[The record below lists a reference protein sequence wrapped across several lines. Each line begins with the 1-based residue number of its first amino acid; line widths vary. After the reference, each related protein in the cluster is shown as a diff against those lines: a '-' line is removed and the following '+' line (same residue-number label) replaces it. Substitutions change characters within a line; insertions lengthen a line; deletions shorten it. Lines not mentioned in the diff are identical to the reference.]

1 MLSVDIDL
9 LWTVINILVLCLL
22 VKLFLLKPVHR
33 ILDERQ
39 ALVDKQLSDA
49 DAAKAEADAMVAQ
62 QQEFRKNLEAE
73 KKQAIDESSQK
84 AMEVYNE
91 IISNANND
99 AKNIIKKAETEAERQ
114 KQKIL
119 KEAQGEI
126 RSLVLEATARVVGV
140 SPASDSALYD
150 QFIEK
155 AGEAND
161 QSNT

>member
-73 KKQAIDESSQK
+73 KKQAMDESSQK

>member
-22 VKLFLLKPVHR
+22 IRLFLLKPVHK
-33 ILDERQ
+33 ILDQRQ
-39 ALVDKQLSDA
+39 ADVDKQLA
-49 DAAKAEADAMVAQ
+49 DAAAARAEAEAMAAQ
-62 QQEFRKNLEAE
+62 QQEFRKNLETE
-73 KKQAIDESSQK
+73 KKQAMDESSQK

>member
-22 VKLFLLKPVHR
+22 VKLFLLKPVR
-33 ILDERQ
+33 KILDERQ
-39 ALVDKQLSDA
+39 AAVDQQLADA
-49 DAAKAEADAMVAQ
+49 AAAKAEAEALAQ
-62 QQEFRKNLEAE
+62 QQRAFMENLETE
-73 KKQAIDESSQK
+73 KKQAMDESTQK
-84 AMEVYNE
+84 AMEVYHE
-91 IISNANND
+91 IVANANND
-99 AKNIIKKAETEAERQ
+99 AKNIIKKAETEGERQ

-140 SPASDSALYD
+140 SAASDSALYD

>member
-22 VKLFLLKPVHR
+22 IRLFLLKPVHK
-33 ILDERQ
+33 ILDQRQ
-39 ALVDKQLSDA
+39 ADVDKQLADA
-49 DAAKAEADAMVAQ
+49 AAAKAEAEAMAAQ
-62 QQEFRKNLEAE
+62 QQEFRKNLETE
-73 KKQAIDESSQK
+73 KKQAMDESSQK